1 MQTAILKRRTE
12 KLRINELH
20 LGIKNKLPVIEKIL
34 ERLHLKFEETAY
46 IGDDVNDVEVMKL
59 VGLSACPAD
68 AMQVVKTIADYVCE
82 SKGGYGAFRDL
93 AELIIAA

>member
-1 MQTAILKRRTE
+1 
-12 KLRINELH
+12 
-20 LGIKNKLPVIEKIL
+20 
-34 ERLHLKFEETAY
+34 
-46 IGDDVNDVEVMKL
+46 MKL